1 MYEIL
6 LQRVKIDIKGKGR
19 VQVGVNGIWMN
30 YLEYFM
36 KIKFIFVLVIYSDT
50 IKLINIIEI
59 LFTIIDFL
67 LHLSKHRESF
77 SFGPPNHGVQ

>member
-59 LFTIIDFL
+59 LF
-67 LHLSKHRESF
+67 
-77 SFGPPNHGVQ
+77 N